1 MYFSIHM
8 NKKCMFSFVL
18 NVFFI
23 IDILIDAYNWISIIQ
38 NKQHSIKFYTIHF
51 FLSKESK
58 TVYFLNIKYL
68 EEKNMMINK
77 INKILIL
84 IIFISYCYTKNK

>member
-1 MYFSIHM
+1 MHIIEYQLFKISNIALNFILSI
-8 NKKCMFSFVL
+8 
-18 NVFFI
+18 
-23 IDILIDAYNWISIIQ
+23 
-38 NKQHSIKFYTIHF
+38 FYTIHF

-58 TVYFLNIKYL
+58 TIYFLNIKYL